1 MIFFYRTLTF
11 FFPVFVLIFFR
22 RYLNKED
29 IKRFKEKIS
38 VNDPFLPKNKKII
51 WIHAASIGET
61 KSVFPLISN

>member
-1 MIFFYRTLTF
+1 MIFLYRTLTF
-11 FFPVFVLIFFR
+11 FVPVFVLIIFFR

-38 VNDPFLPKNKKII
+38 VNDPFSKNKKII

-61 KSVFPLISN
+61 KVFFH